1 MTSVTDFESPSRLL
15 THIKLRSFRLTIANP
30 HHYMYNRVFSPPT
43 TTYDCSINSLN
54 NMTPIIRFFIALLSC
69 ASVAVAFVVPKALL
83 SSPDSLLHAIDRRR
97 VLSQSLEIV
106 IGVLGSTTVAPFAW
120 ADEASSPQFVAV
132 AGATGQTGRR
142 ILERLLVQGVP
153 VVGGVR
159 NVAAATKALS
169 ESSTVVRGAMVQ
181 NVAAVTAGPGIV
193 PLQHLDVVQ
202 DSIDE
207 MAATL
212 TGAKALIIA
221 TGFVP
226 GNPLKMNEMAHAVDN
241 VGTCRLIDAAKQAGV
256 TKVVMVS
263 SILTNGRAWG
273 QEKSPGFIVTNAFG
287 NVLDEKL
294 QAEQYLR
301 ESGLDYTIVRPGGLK
316 AKPPA
321 GALLVSGEDTLNSG
335 EVSRD
340 LVADVCIA
348 ALTDPK
354 ASNKVLE
361 IIEDEETPPKVFNGL
376 NM

>member
-1 MTSVTDFESPSRLL
+1 MSIIPLFSV
-15 THIKLRSFRLTIANP
+15 
-30 HHYMYNRVFSPPT
+30 V
-43 TTYDCSINSLN
+43 
-54 NMTPIIRFFIALLSC
+54 LLSISFN
-69 ASVAVAFVVPKALL
+69 AAFAFVAVTKTASTDRTQLA
-83 SSPDSLLHAIDRRR
+83 AIDRRH
-97 VLSQSLEIV
+97 VLAQSLEIV
-106 IGVLGSTTVAPFAW
+106 VGGLLVSSSAPAAFAED
-120 ADEASSPQFVAV
+120 AVTAAAPTEKFIAV

-142 ILERLLVQGVP
+142 ILERLLASGSAP

-159 NVAAATKALS
+159 NVETATKALS
-169 ESSTVVRGAMVQ
+169 ESSTVVRGAMIQSVS
-181 NVAAVTAGPGIV
+181 AVTSGNNLN
-193 PLQHLDVVQ
+193 LQHLDVVQ
-202 DSIDE
+202 DSVE
-207 MAATL
+207 QMAATL
-212 TGAKALIIA
+212 SGAKALIIA

-241 VGTCRLIDAAKQAGV
+241 VGTCKLIDAAKQAGV

-287 NVLDEKL
+287 QVLDEKL

-301 ESGLDYTIVRPGGLK
+301 KSGLDYTIVRPGGLK
-316 AKPPA
+316 SKPPS
-321 GALLVSGEDTLNSG
+321 GALIVSGEDTLNAG

-340 LVADVCIA
+340 LVAEVCIA
-348 ALTDPK
+348 SLTDPK